1 MLLLGFPLF
10 VVRLTFDGNREDIE
24 ISSEVVSFA
33 SDIEI
38 TLEREVSVIVEEK
51 HIIPNNTHHM

>member
-10 VVRLTFDGNREDIE
+10 VIRLTFDGNWEDIE
-24 ISSEVVSFA
+24 ISSEFVSFA
-33 SDIEI
+33 SGIEI

>member
-10 VVRLTFDGNREDIE
+10 VIRLTFDGNWEDIE

-38 TLEREVSVIVEEK
+38 TLEREVSLILEEK
-51 HIIPNNTHHM
+51 HIIPKNTHHM